1 MVDGRLD
8 ATWDVASWQMA
19 VIANTA
25 RGEDVP
31 AFQPHQFNP
40 RRPAEEITPPPK
52 MGIGLLKA
60 FLQKDDPNK
69 TLKPGEG

>member
-1 MVDGRLD
+1 MADGRLD
-8 ATWDVASWQMA
+8 VAWDLASWHMA

-25 RGEDVP
+25 RGPDDE

-60 FLQKDDPNK
+60 FLEKDDPSK
-69 TLKPGEG
+69 TIKPGDV